1 MPITPIRDGDAV
13 NAATINSRV
22 AEINSDFEDIKDGT
36 VALDSPEV
44 TSFTNAEHSHENA
57 AGGSGLRPEA
67 IESASGDT
75 DKVLTADG
83 TSSSWEIAQGVPT
96 GGLIPFAGAEAAVP
110 DGFLICNGQAISRS
124 TYSTL
129 FTAIGLAY
137 GTGNGSS
144 TFNIPDLRGRFPL
157 GIDNMGGSSANRV
170 TDAQADSRGGSLGAE
185 EETLTESQMPA
196 HGHDA
201 FIHDP
206 GAAIGSSLTP
216 ADTWVTR
223 ANEPDPTTAS
233 WRFNNA
239 NESPGGSDN
248 FSGLGR
254 LVGGLEGSLLK
265 SKGDDEAHSNIPP
278 ALSLNYII
286 KT

>member
-36 VALDSPEV
+36 VALDSPDV
-44 TSFTNAEHSHENA
+44 PSFTNAEHSHENA
-57 AGGSGLRPEA
+57 AGGSGLRPQA

-83 TSSSWEIAQGVPT
+83 TSSSWEVGPGVPT

-137 GTGNGSS
+137 GVGNGSS

-157 GIDNMGGSSANRV
+157 GLDNMGGSSANRV

-185 EETLTESQMPA
+185 SVTLTDCPVSIR
-196 HGHDA
+196 G
-201 FIHDP
+201 
-206 GAAIGSSLTP
+206 
-216 ADTWVTR
+216 TW
-223 ANEPDPTTAS
+223 A
-233 WRFNNA
+233 
-239 NESPGGSDN
+239 
-248 FSGLGR
+248 
-254 LVGGLEGSLLK
+254 
-265 SKGDDEAHSNIPP
+265 
-278 ALSLNYII
+278 
-286 KT
+286 